1 MTLLQYLYRN
11 KIIMKKVVR
20 LTEQDLVRL
29 INRVINEQGA
39 TGSVN
44 GIFKI
49 GDILMGSGNAM
60 RISPFKV
67 TNVQSEKIEGV
78 DRFGKKMVLIQQ
90 PGTNQFYSPTQE
102 MIKYVIDRVNRS
114 GQEYR
119 LEKDGSKLVDVRSQ
133 IPER

>member
-1 MTLLQYLYRN
+1 MS
-11 KIIMKKVVR
+11 KIIR
-20 LTEQDLVRL
+20 LTESDLVRL
-29 INRVINEQGA
+29 INRVIKEQGA
-39 TGSVN
+39 AGSAN

-49 GDILMGSGNAM
+49 GDILMGSSGNAS
-60 RISPFKV
+60 RITPFKV
-67 TNVQSEKIEGV
+67 INVQSGKIEGV

-90 PGTNQFYSPTQE
+90 NGTNEFYSPTQE
-102 MIKYVIDRVNRS
+102 LIKYVIERVNRN